1 MEWTSQ
7 GKEEIYIPHFSEHVV
22 LRETIFLSVLIS
34 SLLAV
39 SVLVLLFSWGGRAGI
54 YTIMSRRRRI
64 RCPSTGERV
73 RVLRL
78 D

>member
-39 SVLVLLFSWGGRAGI
+39 SVLVLLFSWGGQGSI
-54 YTIMSRRRRI
+54 
-64 RCPSTGERV
+64 P
-73 RVLRL
+73 
-78 D
+78 

>member
-1 MEWTSQ
+1 MSCNRGGVYIYLMEWTSQ

-39 SVLVLLFSWGGRAGI
+39 SVLVLLFSWGGQGSI
-54 YTIMSRRRRI
+54 
-64 RCPSTGERV
+64 P
-73 RVLRL
+73 
-78 D
+78 